1 MSDATPYLLDQ
12 LETADMLLI
21 DGLHAWQFELNE
33 ALLDQAD
40 AAADAEQA
48 FASEEVVLRVESID
62 GRDRRVWQFS
72 YNDVMEARYQPE
84 DQSWLLHAGEQEHR
98 LCCLGAVSASGDDE

>member
-1 MSDATPYLLDQ
+1 MTTTPYLLDQ

-40 AAADAEQA
+40 AAADANQS
-48 FASEEVVLRVESID
+48 FASDEVVLQVESID
-62 GRDRRVWQFS
+62 GRDRRQWRFS
-72 YNDVMEARYQPE
+72 YNEVMEARYQPD
-84 DQSWLLHAGEQEHR
+84 DQSWLLQAAGQEHR
-98 LCCLGAVSASGDDE
+98 LSCLGAVSASGDDE

>member
-1 MSDATPYLLDQ
+1 MTTTPYLLDQ

-33 ALLDQAD
+33 SLLDQAD
-40 AAADAEQA
+40 AAAHADQT
-48 FASEEVVLRVESID
+48 FASEEVVLLIESID
-62 GRDRRVWQFS
+62 GRDRRQWAFT
-72 YNDVMEARYQPE
+72 YNEVMEARYQAGE
-84 DQSWLLHAGEQEHR
+84 EAWLLHAGDKEHR

>member
-1 MSDATPYLLDQ
+1 MTTTPYLLDQ

-40 AAADAEQA
+40 AAAHADQP
-48 FASEEVVLRVESID
+48 FASEDVVLQIESID
-62 GRDRRVWQFS
+62 GRDRREWRFS
-72 YNDVMEARYQPE
+72 YNQVMEASYQAE
-84 DQSWLLHAGEQEHR
+84 DETWLLQSGDQQHR
-98 LCCLGAVSASGDDE
+98 LCCLGAVAASGDDE

>member
-1 MSDATPYLLDQ
+1 MTTTPYLLDQ

-33 ALLDQAD
+33 SLLDQAD
-40 AAADAEQA
+40 AAAHADQP
-48 FASEEVVLRVESID
+48 FASDEMVLRIESID
-62 GRDRRVWQFS
+62 GRDRREWRFT
-72 YNDVMEARYQPE
+72 YNEVMEARYQSE
-84 DQSWLLHAGEQEHR
+84 EESWLVHAGGQEHR

>member
-1 MSDATPYLLDQ
+1 MTTTPYLLDQ

-40 AAADAEQA
+40 AAANAGQP
-48 FASEEVVLRVESID
+48 FASEDVVLQIESID
-62 GRDRRVWQFS
+62 GRDRREWRFS
-72 YNDVMEARYQPE
+72 YNQVMEASYQAE
-84 DQSWLLHAGEQEHR
+84 DESWLLQGGEQQHR
-98 LCCLGAVSASGDDE
+98 LCCLGAVTASGDDE